1 MGPGEARANSEMLN
15 RLARELVPEARPGS
29 ERTGRIPGSREGL
42 IVGARGH
49 RRVVLH
55 ISSALRAGWCYDSLS
70 AGISGAHSAE
80 SSDDRPT
87 RSNVHAP
94 SFPDNLDW
102 IDTGG
107 RQITLA
113 DLRGKIV
120 LLDFWTY
127 G

>member
-1 MGPGEARANSEMLN
+1 MTDA
-15 RLARELVPEARPGS
+15 
-29 ERTGRIPGSREGL
+29 
-42 IVGARGH
+42 
-49 RRVVLH
+49 
-55 ISSALRAGWCYDSLS
+55 
-70 AGISGAHSAE
+70 
-80 SSDDRPT
+80 T

-94 SFPDNLDW
+94 AFPDNLDW
-102 IDTGG
+102 INTGG